1 MLVMLSPILL
11 YQNVTAWRRAQ
22 IDMSAVTSFLLRMGS
37 FSAWRSALQGIIPGK
52 IPFYYQNL
60 RLACMD
66 PNQTS
71 LERAFYLARTGR
83 CVSVTEIKLT
93 LSSEGYGTSAIVGRV
108 LNAQLRKLVND
119 SRPDA

>member
-1 MLVMLSPILL
+1 
-11 YQNVTAWRRAQ
+11 
-22 IDMSAVTSFLLRMGS
+22 
-37 FSAWRSALQGIIPGK
+37 
-52 IPFYYQNL
+52 
-60 RLACMD
+60 MD

>member
-1 MLVMLSPILL
+1 
-11 YQNVTAWRRAQ
+11 
-22 IDMSAVTSFLLRMGS
+22 
-37 FSAWRSALQGIIPGK
+37 
-52 IPFYYQNL
+52 
-60 RLACMD
+60 MD

-83 CVSVTEIKLT
+83 FASVTEIKLT

-108 LNAQLRKLVND
+108 LNAQLRKLIND